1 MLSFQLTVCWFF
13 RQIFKGN
20 PWYYGKI
27 FFEKKYF
34 NFISQQMQQK
44 QQRQL
49 VVYNKQYKNA
59 IIIIYIFYFYNR
71 HEFIHIYSI
80 SIHL

>member
-1 MLSFQLTVCWFF
+1 
-13 RQIFKGN
+13 
-20 PWYYGKI
+20 
-27 FFEKKYF
+27 
-34 NFISQQMQQK
+34 MQQK